1 MKKKKSSWFKVLWFA
16 SAIAAIAACDDSSE
30 PQGKG
35 DVEFEVTDAPSDDA
49 SIKAV
54 FVTVAD
60 IQVDGRSVSG
70 FAKQTIDLKAY
81 QEGNTKL
88 LAKAGQLDARSY
100 NNLTLVLDLNT
111 DANGSTPGCYV
122 LTQDDTKYKLKNTT
136 SGLAE
141 ITINKG
147 WRVVANTTSKIVMDF
162 DLRKSLD
169 YSDDPL
175 VRYSFVTD
183 DKLSAAI
190 RLVARENSGT
200 IKGSYEADS
209 NADKIIVYAY
219 KKGTFSAGTETE
231 PQGENDLL
239 FANAVASAEVKQGL
253 AGRTFT
259 LAFLEEGEYELYFA
273 AHSQDTSGQMRFE
286 ALLSSE
292 TKIDG
297 SVTNLIKVQ
306 GGLTV
311 NVSGTISLL

>member
-1 MKKKKSSWFKVLWFA
+1 MKMKKSGWFKVLWFA
-16 SAIAAIAACDDSSE
+16 SAMAVLTACDDSSE
-30 PQGKG
+30 PMGKG
-35 DVEFEVTDAPSDDA
+35 EAEFEITDAPSDDA
-49 SIKAV
+49 SVKGV

-60 IQVDGRSVSG
+60 IKVDGRSVSG

-88 LAKAGQLDARSY
+88 LATAGQLDAKSY
-100 NNLTLVLDLNT
+100 NNLTLVLDLET
-111 DANGSTPGCYV
+111 DANGNTPGCYV

-136 SGLAE
+136 TGLAE
-141 ITINKG
+141 VTINEE

-169 YSDDPL
+169 YSDDPM
-175 VRYSFVTD
+175 VRYTFVAD
-183 DKLSAAI
+183 DKLGAAI
-190 RLVARENSGT
+190 RLVARENAGT

-219 KKGTFSAGTETE
+219 KKGTFSAETETE

-239 FANAVASAEVKQGL
+239 FANAVASAEVKDGL
-253 AGRTFT
+253 TGRTFT

-273 AHSQDTSGQMRFE
+273 AHTENTTGRMTFE
-286 ALLSSE
+286 TMLSSE

-297 SVTNLIKVQ
+297 SVANIIKVQ
-306 GGLTV
+306 GGATI